1 MFTRALTRLPATG
14 HLVQGG
20 MQMDISSV
28 LSMAS
33 ALQSQSVS
41 QAKLEAN
48 LNTLKDYQELQS
60 NAVAQLLASM
70 PSVNP
75 DGVGGVVD
83 VIV

>member
-1 MFTRALTRLPATG
+1 
-14 HLVQGG
+14 
-20 MQMDISSV
+20 MDISSV

-33 ALQSQSVS
+33 ALQTQSVS

-48 LNTLKDYQELQS
+48 LHTLKDYQELQS

-83 VIV
+83 ITV